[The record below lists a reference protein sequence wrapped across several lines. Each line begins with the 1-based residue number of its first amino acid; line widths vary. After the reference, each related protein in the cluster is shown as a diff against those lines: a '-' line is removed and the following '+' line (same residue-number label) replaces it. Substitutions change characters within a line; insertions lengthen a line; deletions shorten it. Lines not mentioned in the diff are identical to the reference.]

1 MDHILNDVLVYI
13 FDSDKDI
20 FIYKNIPVLRRFT
33 KSVLRG

>member
-13 FDSDKDI
+13 FDCDEDI
-20 FIYKNIPVLRRFT
+20 FINKNIPVLRRFA